1 MAELEAYALAMG
13 DVTTNISGK
22 QEYLEN
28 IMNSIMFA

>member
-1 MAELEAYALAMG
+1 MAELEAYALNIG

-28 IMNSIMFA
+28 VINQIMF